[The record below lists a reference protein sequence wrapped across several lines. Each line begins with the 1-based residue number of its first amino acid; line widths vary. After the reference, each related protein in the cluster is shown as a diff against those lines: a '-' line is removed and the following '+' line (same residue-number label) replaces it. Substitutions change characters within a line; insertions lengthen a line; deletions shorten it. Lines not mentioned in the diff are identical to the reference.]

1 MKYFVKCYA
10 KSGCTIF
17 SDTFLICYRIRKRN
31 ETLVFADFILAI
43 NDFIS
48 PENGIYC
55 FSLFTFHDFTIT
67 VNTRSLWSPWMY
79 FVLALSSKALSSL
92 VYLATFL
99 LVVVVGIKTSSP
111 HTHIFRVLFY
121 FLVNVVMKNFF
132 HLWPF
137 SLPQSVIHILLIFY
151 LYILKLSFLRKIAD

>member
-1 MKYFVKCYA
+1 
-10 KSGCTIF
+10 
-17 SDTFLICYRIRKRN
+17 
-31 ETLVFADFILAI
+31 
-43 NDFIS
+43 
-48 PENGIYC
+48 
-55 FSLFTFHDFTIT
+55 
-67 VNTRSLWSPWMY
+67 MY